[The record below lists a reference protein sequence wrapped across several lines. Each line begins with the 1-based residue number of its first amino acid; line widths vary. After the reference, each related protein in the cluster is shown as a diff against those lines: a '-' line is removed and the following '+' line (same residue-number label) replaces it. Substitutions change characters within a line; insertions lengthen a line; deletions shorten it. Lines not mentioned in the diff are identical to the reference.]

1 MPHQFTSFKNALTVT
16 QVRVIHFFNR
26 GSDWYNKYYK
36 IKYLFKL
43 QLVLFAPDT
52 DIVTCF
58 IQNHNNL
65 VTSFVQNK
73 YKRKI
78 NIYKVKKKKYI

>member
-1 MPHQFTSFKNALTVT
+1 MKSLSPNT
-16 QVRVIHFFNR
+16 FFQITIN
-26 GSDWYNKYYK
+26 
-36 IKYLFKL
+36 F
-43 QLVLFAPDT
+43 LFAPDT
-52 DIVTCF
+52 DNVTCF

-78 NIYKVKKKKYI
+78 NIYKVKKKKNQQGIYNNIM